1 MKKTL
6 ASLLAVATI
15 AVTLAASATDATA
28 QWRWRGGGWGW
39 RGGGWGWGAG
49 VAAGAIGG
57 AVIAGAIV
65 ASRPPGYVVYPGYAE
80 PVYGPGCYWAS
91 QPMYDNAGRVV
102 GHSGRPVQVCPG
114 YVAPPPPGYGD
125 APPPGYGDAPP
136 PGNVAPR
143 RKPPAKQQQVQ
154 SKEDGKQQVQP
165 KQDSKQQVEPKD
177 QE

>member
-1 MKKTL
+1 VT
-6 ASLLAVATI
+6 SLNVEIGPKQVELLHELVPAARSIALLVNPGSPTQTEATTRE
-15 AVTLAASATDATA
+15 VQAADMPDA
-28 QWRWRGGGWGW
+28 
-39 RGGGWGWGAG
+39 
-49 VAAGAIGG
+49 
-57 AVIAGAIV
+57 
-65 ASRPPGYVVYPGYAE
+65 
-80 PVYGPGCYWAS
+80 
-91 QPMYDNAGRVV
+91 
-102 GHSGRPVQVCPG
+102 
-114 YVAPPPPGYGD
+114 PPPGYGG

>member
-1 MKKTL
+1 MKKT
-6 ASLLAVATI
+6 LAVATI
-15 AVTLAASATDATA
+15 AMTLPQVRRTPPLS
-28 QWRWRGGGWGW
+28 GGG
-39 RGGGWGWGAG
+39 GGAGGDGEEADGDGAPG

-80 PVYGPGCYWAS
+80 RVYGPGCYWTS
-91 QPMYDNAGRVV
+91 QPVYDNAGRVV
-102 GHSGRPVQVCPG
+102 DYSGQPVQGCPPPPG
-114 YVAPPPPGYGD
+114 YGGAPPPGYGD

-136 PGNVAPR
+136 PRNVAPR
-143 RKPPAKQQQVQ
+143 RKPPAKQ
-154 SKEDGKQQVQP
+154 QQVQP

>member
-1 MKKTL
+1 M
-6 ASLLAVATI
+6 
-15 AVTLAASATDATA
+15 
-28 QWRWRGGGWGW
+28 
-39 RGGGWGWGAG
+39 
-49 VAAGAIGG
+49 
-57 AVIAGAIV
+57 IAGAIV

-80 PVYGPGCYWAS
+80 PVYGPGCYWTS

-102 GHSGRPVQVCPG
+102 GYSGRPVQVCPG
-114 YVAPPPPGYGD
+114 YVAPPPPGYGDAPPPGYGGAPPPGYGGAPPPGYGGAPPPGYGD